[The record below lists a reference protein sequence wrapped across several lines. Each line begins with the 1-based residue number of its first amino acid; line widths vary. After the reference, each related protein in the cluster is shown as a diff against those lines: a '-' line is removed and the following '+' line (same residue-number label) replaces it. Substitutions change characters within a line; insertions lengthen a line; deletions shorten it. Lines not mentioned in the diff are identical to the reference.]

1 MNNELITRAR
11 RKHTARELAER
22 FGVSPRTI
30 RNTVAEERA
39 VYEGRANER
48 RTQIIELARTGLGV
62 RAIARQMEVD
72 PGLVSKRL
80 KEAREAGVDLT
91 VNSPDDST
99 DSK

>member
-1 MNNELITRAR
+1 MSQVPITRAR

-22 FGVSPRTI
+22 FGVSARTI
-30 RNTVAEERA
+30 RNTVAEERTD
-39 VYEGRANER
+39 YEARANAR
-48 RTQIIELARTGLGV
+48 RFEIVELARTGLGV

-91 VNSPDDST
+91 VISSDGST
-99 DSK
+99 DNK

>member
-1 MNNELITRAR
+1 MSPAKITRAR

-22 FGVSPRTI
+22 FGVTPRTI
-30 RNTVAEERA
+30 QSLVAEERA
-39 VYEGRANER
+39 VYVGRANER

-91 VNSPDDST
+91 VISPDELT
-99 DSK
+99 DSR